1 MFAFLEPFEKL
12 LLQILDFFYR
22 YVQNYGTAI
31 ILLTVL
37 VRIIMLPLTIK
48 QTKSMRALQK
58 IQPKLKKLQE
68 KYKGDK
74 ERLQKEMMKF
84 YAEHKVNPLSGCLP
98 LLLQMPIFIALF
110 RMLISN
116 EDLKRAGFLWIK
128 SLGKPK
134 PYSILGIKAIG
145 DPILVGLM
153 VVTTYLSQK
162 MITADPQQEKMM
174 LPMTLLMAFIALS
187 LPSGVLLYW
196 VTTNILTMI
205 QQYFTV
211 WLTESS
217 EEGQQQTA

>member
-1 MFAFLEPFEKL
+1 MFAFLKPFEDL
-12 LLQILDFFYR
+12 LLQVLNFFYH

-31 ILLTVL
+31 ILLTVA
-37 VRIIMLPLTIK
+37 VRIIMLPLTVK
-48 QTKSMRALQK
+48 QVKSMRALQK

-116 EDLKRAGFLWIK
+116 EDLKRASFLWLK
-128 SLGKPK
+128 SLDKPD
-134 PYSILGIKAIG
+134 PYL
-145 DPILVGLM
+145 ILVGLM
-153 VVTTYLSQK
+153 VITTYLSQK
-162 MITADPQQEKMM
+162 MIAADPQQEKMM
-174 LPMTLLMAFIALS
+174 LPMTLLMAFIALR

-205 QQYFTV
+205 QQYLTV

-217 EEGQQQTA
+217 EEGQRQTA